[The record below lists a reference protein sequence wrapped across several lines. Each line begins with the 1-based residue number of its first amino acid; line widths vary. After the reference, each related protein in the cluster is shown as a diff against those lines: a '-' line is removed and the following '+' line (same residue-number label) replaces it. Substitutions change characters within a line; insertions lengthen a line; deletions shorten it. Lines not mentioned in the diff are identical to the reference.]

1 MTLRAHTCVVLLSIV
16 CLFSS
21 GCSGVL
27 GLIEIG
33 ARIGVAAAEDAK
45 RQADSDKKYK
55 AQQAQ
60 ARAEALRMRA
70 EAMANPCQPSCEGKA
85 CGGDG
90 CGGDCGICERIGVTQ
105 SGIVHER
112 TQVGLGKT
120 YPHKHGSVVVRYE
133 RKRVTN
139 GVITQQFS
147 TGKSIS
153 VPLSRFRKGLK
164 EAIQLMVK
172 AEKRRFVIPAHLID
186 EAPTEV
192 AITDDAYVYDVTL
205 FAFKPPY

>member
-1 MTLRAHTCVVLLSIV
+1 MTLLNHRCVLLLIV
-16 CLFSS
+16 ACLFGS

-27 GLIEIG
+27 GLIELG
-33 ARIGVAAAEDAK
+33 ARVGAAVAKDSE
-45 RQADSDKKYK
+45 RQARWEKKLR

-60 ARAEALRMRA
+60 ARVDAAKMRA
-70 EAMANPCQPSCEGKA
+70 EAMANPCQPSCEGQV

-90 CGGDCGICERIGVTQ
+90 CGGDCGICGRTGVTQ

-112 TQVGLGKT
+112 TQLGLGKT

-139 GVITQQFS
+139 GVITHQFS
-147 TGKSIS
+147 TGKSITA
-153 VPLSRFRKGLK
+153 PLSRFRKGLK

-186 EAPTEV
+186 EAPAEEYSEG
-192 AITDDAYVYDVTL
+192 DSYVYDVTL
-205 FAFKPPY
+205 FAFKSPY